1 VRDAAKELIAQRRL
15 LAEDLEAIVVRAG
28 RLWDY
33 IGTDPVFVPK

>member
-33 IGTDPVFVPK
+33 MQG